1 MQNLQGLDVCKSL
14 QSVCKNQSITKATVD
29 VVLPR
34 GRGFTQHQQ
43 QSMGKGRVNGTDRAT
58 GMDPII
64 ANLAD
69 DHYNIC
75 NETAVTQAYI

>member
-1 MQNLQGLDVCKSL
+1 MQNLQGLYVCKSL
-14 QSVCKNQSITKATVD
+14 QSVCKNLSIIKPTVD

-43 QSMGKGRVNGTDRAT
+43 QSTEAWADCWVMGRVNGTDLAT

-69 DHYNIC
+69 HYN
-75 NETAVTQAYI
+75 VYV